1 MDDVKIV
8 LDKEGIRELL
18 RSEEAKALCKEYAD
32 NALAQLGAGHEVT
45 TWTGPNRVNAS
56 VRATTYLTRKENLEN
71 NTILKAVT
79 G

>member
-1 MDDVKIV
+1 MGDVKIV
-8 LDKEGIRELL
+8 LNEDGVRELL
-18 RSEEAKALCKEYAD
+18 CSEEAKNLCKEYAD
-32 NALAQLGAGHEVT
+32 NALAQLGTGHEVT

-56 VRATTYLTRKENLEN
+56 VRATTYLTRKKNAED

>member
-1 MDDVKIV
+1 MGDVKIV
-8 LDKEGIRELL
+8 LDEDGVRELL
-18 RSEEAKALCKEYAD
+18 RSEEAKSICKEFAD
-32 NALAQLGAGHEVT
+32 KALAQLGADYEVT

-56 VRATTYLTRKENLEN
+56 VHATTYLARKDNSEN

>member
-8 LDKEGIRELL
+8 LDKEGVRELL
-18 RSEEAKALCKEYAD
+18 CSEEAKALCKEYAD

-56 VRATTYLTRKENLEN
+56 VRATTYLTRKENSEN